1 MMLWERFFLLR
12 RLVLGCE
19 LVHFVFHVGEIG
31 QLIIEMAIEQ
41 LDPEHQLPLLVPS
54 DEVIEKLEAGDE

>member
-1 MMLWERFFLLR
+1 MMLWERFFFLR

-19 LVHFVFHVGEIG
+19 LVHLVLHVGEVR
-31 QLIIEMAIEQ
+31 QLVIEMAIEQ
-41 LDPEHQLPLLVPS
+41 FDPEHQLPLLVPS